1 MIFTFLAFL
10 LLIFSGIPVVF
21 ALGVAAALSLVA
33 TTNVPLTIVAQRV
46 YAGLDSFPLMAIPFF
61 VMAGLIM
68 EKGGI
73 ARRIVDLAAAIVGW
87 ITGSLLMVA
96 VVTGTGLAAISGSG
110 SADTAAIGS
119 MLIPEMR
126 KRRYDLDFSASIIAA
141 AGALG
146 PIIPPSIIMVVIAIT
161 SNLSVGAMFLGGV
174 APGLLIGIGLLWTS
188 YAFARRGGSAYLDA
202 EPFSLG
208 RLWRAFVA
216 AIPALFMP
224 VIIVG
229 GIVGGIFTPTEAS
242 CMAVIAGLLI
252 SFVFYRELPVS
263 ALPELI
269 LRAASISA
277 AVLIIV
283 GTASVFSWLVARQG
297 VPDLLGGV
305 FQSVSRSPAVYLLIV
320 NILLLIVGM
329 FIESISAVL
338 ILMPILMPIATSY
351 GIDPVHFGVIVAL
364 NLSIGLITP
373 PYGICLFVAS
383 MVSGRTV
390 TQLSRQIWRPLIP
403 MIVVL
408 FLATYVP
415 SVILALPNWVL
426 R

>member
-1 MIFTFLAFL
+1 
-10 LLIFSGIPVVF
+10 
-21 ALGVAAALSLVA
+21 
-33 TTNVPLTIVAQRV
+33 
-46 YAGLDSFPLMAIPFF
+46 
-61 VMAGLIM
+61 MAGLIM

-174 APGLLIGIGLLWTS
+174 APGLLMGIGLLWTS

-216 AIPALFMP
+216 AIPALF
-224 VIIVG
+224 
-229 GIVGGIFTPTEAS
+229 
-242 CMAVIAGLLI
+242 IACH
-252 SFVFYRELPVS
+252 YRG
-263 ALPELI
+263 
-269 LRAASISA
+269 RHC
-277 AVLIIV
+277 
-283 GTASVFSWLVARQG
+283 R
-297 VPDLLGGV
+297 
-305 FQSVSRSPAVYLLIV
+305 R
-320 NILLLIVGM
+320 
-329 FIESISAVL
+329 
-338 ILMPILMPIATSY
+338 
-351 GIDPVHFGVIVAL
+351 HFH
-364 NLSIGLITP
+364 
-373 PYGICLFVAS
+373 Y
-383 MVSGRTV
+383 
-390 TQLSRQIWRPLIP
+390 RPRR
-403 MIVVL
+403 
-408 FLATYVP
+408 LAWP
-415 SVILALPNWVL
+415 
-426 R
+426 

>member
-1 MIFTFLAFL
+1 
-10 LLIFSGIPVVF
+10 
-21 ALGVAAALSLVA
+21 
-33 TTNVPLTIVAQRV
+33 
-46 YAGLDSFPLMAIPFF
+46 
-61 VMAGLIM
+61 
-68 EKGGI
+68 
-73 ARRIVDLAAAIVGW
+73 
-87 ITGSLLMVA
+87 
-96 VVTGTGLAAISGSG
+96 
-110 SADTAAIGS
+110 
-119 MLIPEMR
+119 
-126 KRRYDLDFSASIIAA
+126 
-141 AGALG
+141 
-146 PIIPPSIIMVVIAIT
+146 
-161 SNLSVGAMFLGGV
+161 
-174 APGLLIGIGLLWTS
+174 
-188 YAFARRGGSAYLDA
+188 
-202 EPFSLG
+202 
-208 RLWRAFVA
+208 
-216 AIPALFMP
+216 
-224 VIIVG
+224 
-229 GIVGGIFTPTEAS
+229 
-242 CMAVIAGLLI
+242 MAVIAGLLI

-269 LRAASISA
+269 LRSASISA

-305 FQSVSRSPAVYLLIV
+305 LQSVSRSPAVYLLIV

-338 ILMPILMPIATSY
+338 ILMPVLMPIAIIY